1 MQKFARFVV
10 KQRIAILI
18 LAVLLL
24 IPSAVGAA
32 ATHINYDILTY
43 LPPELDSM
51 VGADLL
57 EDDFQIAST
66 AMVTVEGMTPHR
78 VQVLAQDL
86 DEIPGV
92 RQVVSGPQLTGGAI
106 PSDMLPADLASFFY
120 GKNDSVLLLIRFDES
135 STSQTTMN
143 AMQGILDRL
152 DQEQHSFL
160 GGLSAIVQGTKSLV
174 DSELPLYILCAVA
187 CCLVVLYLSLAETVV
202 PFLFMLGIAFPIAYN
217 FGTNIFLG
225 QISYITQALSTVLQL
240 GVTMD
245 FSIFLLHRFEEERD
259 RAGIQPGQLPDPAA
273 AAACMEKAIC
283 STASSIAGSSL
294 TTIAGFLAMCTMSL
308 TLGADIGIVMA
319 KGVALGV
326 VCTVT
331 ILPALILTFQ
341 KPIAKHTHRTFIPRL
356 RRAPAFVTSHPAAV
370 VLVFLVLFIPFA
382 LAQNKVPVYY
392 TLADSLPKSMPA
404 IAGTERLKD
413 DFDMTSTHFILVDD
427 QLPGWQM
434 KKLTDELG
442 HVEGIHQVMSY
453 EKAFGEAIPEELIP
467 DDIRELFHAGNH
479 RMLLANSSFGPGT
492 AEQDRQLQEMNT
504 ILKNYD
510 PAGVITG
517 EAAMTSDLIR
527 IADVDFRNVSITSI
541 LAVFAIVAIV
551 FKSLSIPVLL
561 VAGIQAAITIN
572 MGIPYFTGA
581 VLPFVASIVV
591 GTIQLGATV
600 DYAILVTTRFKEE
613 LSGGNTVRTA
623 ARIAAEQCSSSI
635 LTSGLTFF
643 VATASVAAISKIDLI
658 GGLCMLISRG
668 ALISMFVILFILPAL
683 LILAAPVIQH
693 TTLRWPC
700 VAKESK
706 KNAGAKLSKEM
717 C

>member
-24 IPSAVGAA
+24 IPSALGAA

-51 VGADLL
+51 VGETLL
-57 EDDFQIAST
+57 EEDFQIAST
-66 AMVTVEGMTPHR
+66 AMVTVEGMTAHR
-78 VQVLAQDL
+78 VQVLADDL
-86 DEIPGV
+86 DAIPGV
-92 RQVVSGPQLTGGAI
+92 RQVVSGPQLTDGAI
-106 PSDMLPADLASFFY
+106 PPEMLPDDIASFFY
-120 GKNDSVLLLIRFDES
+120 GKNDSTLLLIRFDES
-135 STSQTTMN
+135 STSPVTMN

-152 DQEQHSFL
+152 EQEQHSFL
-160 GGLSAIVQGTKSLV
+160 GGLSAIVQGTKTLV

-187 CCLVVLYLSLAETVV
+187 CCLVVLYLSLSETVV

-217 FGTNIFLG
+217 FGSNIVLG

-245 FSIFLLHRFEEERD
+245 FSIFLLHRFEEEKD
-259 RAGIQPGQLPDPAA
+259 RAGLQPGQLPSSEVAA
-273 AAACMEKAIC
+273 GCMERAIC

-326 VCTVT
+326 ICTVT

-341 KPIAKHTHRTFIPRL
+341 KSISKHTHRTFIPRL
-356 RRAPAFVTSHPAAV
+356 RKAPAFVTAHPAAV
-370 VLVFLVLFIPFA
+370 ALVFVVLFIPFA

-392 TLADSLPKSMPA
+392 TLSDSLPKSMPA
-404 IAGTERLKD
+404 IAGTDRLKD

-434 KKLTDELG
+434 KQLTNELSQ
-442 HVEGIHQVMSY
+442 VEGIHQVLSY
-453 EKAFGEAIPEELIP
+453 EKAFGEAIPEDLIP
-467 DDIRELFHAGNH
+467 SDLRELFHAGQH

-492 AEQDRQLQEMNT
+492 AQQDQQLAQMNA
-504 ILKNYD
+504 ILKRYD
-510 PAGVITG
+510 PNGTITG

-551 FKSLSIPVLL
+551 FKSISIPVLL

-572 MGIPYFTGA
+572 LGIPYFTGA

-613 LSGGNTVRTA
+613 LAGGNSVRDA
-623 ARIAAEQCSSSI
+623 ARIAAEQCSTSI

-668 ALISMFVILFILPAL
+668 ALISMFVILLILPAL

-693 TTLRWPC
+693 TTLRWPRT
-700 VAKESK
+700 SK
-706 KNAGAKLSKEM
+706 KDKKAGAQLSKEM